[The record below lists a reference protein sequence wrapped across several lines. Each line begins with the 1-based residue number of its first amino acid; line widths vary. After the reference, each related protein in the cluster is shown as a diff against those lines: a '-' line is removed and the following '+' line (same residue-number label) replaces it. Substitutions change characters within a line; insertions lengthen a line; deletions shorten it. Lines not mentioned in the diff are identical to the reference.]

1 MLIACGLLLGNKTT
15 PNFFEIS
22 YCIIDSIVARDIFA
36 SFLRYKNIYDIDK
49 NTCVK
54 LTVKGLKGYPGTM
67 ATADCTTSSHDKGDC
82 CERAKLLRG
91 RG

>member
-15 PNFFEIS
+15 PNFFEMS

-49 NTCVK
+49 NTRVK
-54 LTVKGLKGYPGTM
+54 LTVKGLHY
-67 ATADCTTSSHDKGDC
+67 
-82 CERAKLLRG
+82 
-91 RG
+91 